1 MKFSNTAKFII
12 PIVLLIYACKE
23 SNKEKNIYSKKA
35 KIERDIS
42 IDEEKINSTDLTS
55 DIDKDFLMWKVL
67 NSYGADTLA
76 LNIIEFGN
84 NKYLQDKTQLFIDSL
99 LQISPKH
106 YTGNELNKIQEKI
119 LQINNNTN
127 TNDLFEVKNSLIS
140 YVNLSDDFYSVILQ
154 GSDLSDDFYSLI
166 TYDKGGVKIDESN
179 IGGGAIEGAQIDFK
193 FYPNYIKIIN
203 AEPTDLYDIDDKQIY
218 DVTMKELFR
227 INDDG
232 EIKNV
237 KTPDSIVTKYKT
249 NNVSIKQQKIVGTY
263 KFGKNIET
271 ENCGEI
277 LIKPCSINSVYIY
290 HSISKAAPSYQ
301 TKSLLTEIKIED
313 NISYYQD
320 SLGNL
325 KYEYEFKNDSIFISG
340 IGPFIKTSNKTPKI
354 YIQGNG
360 KHVPI
365 SKQVNSFRINYY

>member
-1 MKFSNTAKFII
+1 MKFSNTAKFIF
-12 PIVLLIYACKE
+12 PIILFIYACKE
-23 SNKEKNIYSKKA
+23 NNTEKNIDSKKA
-35 KIERDIS
+35 QIERDIT
-42 IDEEKINSTDLTS
+42 INKEKTNPTDLAS
-55 DIDKDFLMWKVL
+55 DTDKDLFMWEVL

-76 LNIIEFGN
+76 LDIIEFGN

-106 YTGNELNKIQEKI
+106 YTGNELNNIQEKI

-127 TNDLFEVKNSLIS
+127 KKDLFEVKNSLIS
-140 YVNLSDDFYSVILQ
+140 YVNLSDNFYSIILRS
-154 GSDLSDDFYSLI
+154 SDVSYDFYSLI
-166 TYDKGGVKIDESN
+166 TYNKGGEKIDEFN
-179 IGGGAIEGAQIDFK
+179 IGGGAIEGTQIDFK

-203 AEPTDLYDIDDKQIY
+203 AEPTDLYDIDDRQIY
-218 DVTMKELFR
+218 DVTMKKLLR
-227 INDDG
+227 IDNDG

-277 LIKPCSINSVYIY
+277 LIKPCSNNSVYIY
-290 HSISKAAPSYQ
+290 HSITKAAPSYQ
-301 TKSLLTEIKIED
+301 TTSLLTEIKIED

-325 KYEYEFKNDSIFISG
+325 KYKFEFKNDSIFISG
-340 IGPFIKTSNKTPKI
+340 IGPFVKSSNKIPKI

-360 KHVPI
+360 KHVQI
-365 SKQVNSFRINYY
+365 SKQVNSFKINYY

>member
-12 PIVLLIYACKE
+12 PIILFIYACKE
-23 SNKEKNIYSKKA
+23 NNTEKNIDSKKTQ
-35 KIERDIS
+35 IERDIT
-42 IDEEKINSTDLTS
+42 INKEKTNPTDLAS
-55 DIDKDFLMWKVL
+55 DTDKDLFMWEVL

-76 LNIIEFGN
+76 LDIIEFGN

-127 TNDLFEVKNSLIS
+127 KNDLFEVKNSLVS
-140 YVNLSDDFYSVILQ
+140 YVNLSDNFYSIILRS
-154 GSDLSDDFYSLI
+154 SDVSYDFYSLI
-166 TYDKGGVKIDESN
+166 TYNKGGEKIDEFN
-179 IGGGAIEGAQIDFK
+179 IGGGAIEGTQIDFK

-203 AEPTDLYDIDDKQIY
+203 AEPTDLYDIDDRQIY
-218 DVTMKELFR
+218 DVTMKKLLR
-227 INDDG
+227 IDNDG

-277 LIKPCSINSVYIY
+277 LIKPCSSNSVYIY
-290 HSISKAAPSYQ
+290 HSITKAAPSYQ
-301 TKSLLTEIKIED
+301 TTSLLTEIKIED

-325 KYEYEFKNDSIFISG
+325 KYKFEFKNDSIFISG
-340 IGPFIKTSNKTPKI
+340 IGPFVKSSNKIPKI

-365 SKQVNSFRINYY
+365 SKQVNSFKINYY